1 MSDLLAPCGI
11 RYHSTYRSTSTGILD
26 HVPTNTNRHEALLD
40 GLVDLFLAEGV
51 AQLTLADIAARLR
64 CSKSTLYALGPSK
77 EQLVATAVRRFFR
90 TAAEDVEQG
99 VAAHR
104 RASGRLAAYLGA
116 VADALRPASDAF
128 MRDVARHPSGAEVY
142 RRNTELAA
150 QRVGDLI
157 GEGVEQREFRE
168 VHAAFIANVIASTME
183 RIQSGEIARATGMSD
198 AEAYDELAALVV
210 HGLRS

>member
-1 MSDLLAPCGI
+1 MGSIHD
-11 RYHSTYRSTSTGILD
+11 HS
-26 HVPTNTNRHEALLD
+26 PTNTSRHEALLD
-40 GLVDLFLAEGV
+40 DLVDLFLAEGV
-51 AQLTLADIAARLR
+51 AHLTLADIAARLR

-77 EQLVATAVRRFFR
+77 EQLVATAVRRFFK
-90 TAAEDVEQG
+90 TAGEQVEQR

-104 RASGRLAAYLGA
+104 GASERLAAYLGA

-150 QRVGDLI
+150 GRVGDLI
-157 GEGVEQREFRE
+157 REGVEQHEFRK
-168 VHAAFIANVIASTME
+168 VHASFIAELIASTME
-183 RIQSGEIARATGMSD
+183 RIQSGEIARTTGMSD

-210 HGLRS
+210 QGLHS

>member
-1 MSDLLAPCGI
+1 MFDPLASRI
-11 RYHSTYRSTSTGILD
+11 QYHSTDRSTRTGILNR
-26 HVPTNTNRHEALLD
+26 VPTNTSRHEALLD
-40 GLVDLFLAEGV
+40 DLVDLFLAEGV

-77 EQLVATAVRRFFR
+77 EQLVATAVRRFFK
-90 TAAEDVEQG
+90 TAAEDVELR

-104 RASGRLAAYLGA
+104 HASDRLAAYLGA

-128 MRDVARHPSGAEVY
+128 MRDVVRHPSGAEVY

-150 QRVGDLI
+150 GRVGDLI
-157 GEGVEQREFRE
+157 REGVAQREFRE
-168 VHAAFIANVIASTME
+168 VHAAFIADVIASTME

-198 AEAYDELAALVV
+198 AEAYDELTALVV
-210 HGLRS
+210 RGLRS

>member
-1 MSDLLAPCGI
+1 MDL
-11 RYHSTYRSTSTGILD
+11 
-26 HVPTNTNRHEALLD
+26 V
-40 GLVDLFLAEGV
+40 LAEGV

-77 EQLVATAVRRFFR
+77 EQLVATAVRRFFK
-90 TAAEDVEQG
+90 TAADQVEQR
-99 VAAHR
+99 VAAR
-104 RASGRLAAYLGA
+104 ARASDRLAVYLGA

-128 MRDVARHPSGAEVY
+128 MRDVVRHPSGAEVY

-150 QRVGDLI
+150 GRVGDI
-157 GEGVEQREFRE
+157 IRAGVEQHEFRE
-168 VHAAFIANVIASTME
+168 VNASFIADVIASTME

-210 HGLRS
+210 LGLRS

>member
-1 MSDLLAPCGI
+1 MSDLLASYVI
-11 RYHSTYRSTSTGILD
+11 EYHSTAYSTRTGILD
-26 HVPTNTNRHEALLD
+26 QVPTIASRREALLD

-77 EQLVATAVRRFFR
+77 EQLVAAAVRRFFR
-90 TAAEDVEQG
+90 TAAEEVEQR
-99 VAAHR
+99 VVAHR
-104 RASGRLAAYLGA
+104 RASDRLAVYLGA

-128 MRDVARHPSGAEVY
+128 MRDVVRHPSGAEVY

-150 QRVGDLI
+150 GRVGDLI
-157 GEGVEQREFRE
+157 RDGVKQREFRE
-168 VHAAFIANVIASTME
+168 VHAAFIADVIASTME

-210 HGLRS
+210 HGLRT